1 MYSFLYVREKCC
13 TWGWLEL
20 IMNKECVANAGFS
33 QNDLTWHQKHITLLE
48 ITTKICTYHEGLWG
62 SDVDLWSL
70 LLSHHH
76 FKGIHLFSSNIVMFV
91 TCPKMCLLLQDPQK
105 NENNNTKENKRRK
118 TSYEWACMES
128 Q

>member
-1 MYSFLYVREKCC
+1 MYSFLYVKEKCC

-20 IMNKECVANAGFS
+20 IMNKECVANSSFS
-33 QNDLTWHQKHITLLE
+33 QNDSDLASKNITLLE

-76 FKGIHLFSSNIVMFV
+76 
-91 TCPKMCLLLQDPQK
+91 C
-105 NENNNTKENKRRK
+105 
-118 TSYEWACMES
+118 
-128 Q
+128 